1 MAKTGFYTS
10 ELRLWIDDETKR
22 RLKSLSS
29 ERGEPISV
37 IVRRFIAEAL
47 ASEAA
52 VSSLD
57 IIRRATREVIR
68 NEIKPLENRLAKL
81 NAKSGMASA
90 TAMFMLVQ
98 TLEDLGKHDCVEI
111 YEKGRKKA
119 YAYLK
124 DRNDP
129 EV

>member
-1 MAKTGFYTS
+1 MR
-10 ELRLWIDDETKR
+10 EIHLRLDDETSRK
-22 RLKSLSS
+22 LKLLSE
-29 ERGEPISV
+29 ERGEPVAV
-37 IVRRFIAEAL
+37 IIRRFIAEAI

-52 VSSLD
+52 ISSLD
-57 IIRRATREVIR
+57 VIRRSIREVTR

-81 NAKSGMASA
+81 NAKTGIASA